1 MVREGDM
8 LKELVLRIMA
18 AVFACCAA
26 EALLPEC
33 GVSKAARRALLILE
47 TAAIAAPIARLAGGM
62 L

>member
-1 MVREGDM
+1 M